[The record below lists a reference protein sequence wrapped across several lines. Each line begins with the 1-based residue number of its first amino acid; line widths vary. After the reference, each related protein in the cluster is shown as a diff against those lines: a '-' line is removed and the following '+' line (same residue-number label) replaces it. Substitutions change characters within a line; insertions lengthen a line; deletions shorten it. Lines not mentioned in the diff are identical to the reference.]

1 MNFTHQVWVRL
12 SSLAL
17 PRAERSSDRG
27 AGFVE
32 YGAILVFVGL
42 VAMVLMG
49 SGIADTIVQGIS
61 RTIRTTLTPP

>member
-1 MNFTHQVWVRL
+1 MNFTHKAWAKL
-12 SSLAL
+12 STLAL
-17 PRAERSSDRG
+17 PGNGSERDRG

-42 VAMVLMG
+42 VAVLLMG

-61 RTIRTTLTPP
+61 RTIRTTLNPP